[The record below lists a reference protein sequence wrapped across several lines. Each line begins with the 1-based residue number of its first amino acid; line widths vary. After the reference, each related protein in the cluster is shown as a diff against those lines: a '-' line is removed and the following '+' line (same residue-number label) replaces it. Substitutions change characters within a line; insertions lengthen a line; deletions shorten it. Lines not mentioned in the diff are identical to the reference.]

1 MTQNE
6 MRFSKNVS
14 AMVRVSIYKKIVQ
27 FTCLKDKKTSIIL
40 SGSMSLSR
48 MVNVV
53 QDILELLKNIV
64 IFLAQIAM
72 KRFRIFF
79 FHLRNW
85 FKKLGIVWF
94 QVAHNP
100 IQSQFYSHVLCIGG
114 CPQEK

>member
-1 MTQNE
+1 MTYNE
-6 MRFSKNVS
+6 IRYSKNVS
-14 AMVRVSIYKKIVQ
+14 ATVRVSIYKKIVQ
-27 FTCLKDKKTSIIL
+27 FTYLKDKKTSIIL

-48 MVNVV
+48 MVNVE

-85 FKKLGIVWF
+85 FKK
-94 QVAHNP
+94 
-100 IQSQFYSHVLCIGG
+100 IGNCVVPSG
-114 CPQEK
+114 T